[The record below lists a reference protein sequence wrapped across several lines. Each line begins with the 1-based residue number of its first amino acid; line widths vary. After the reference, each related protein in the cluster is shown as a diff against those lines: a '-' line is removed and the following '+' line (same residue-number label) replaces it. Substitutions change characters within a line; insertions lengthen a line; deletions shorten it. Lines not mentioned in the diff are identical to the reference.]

1 MPWSKAKTDAAEVN
15 HTFEENVSQMEQ
27 RVSVVQQG
35 LIRSGVRTVQLGS
48 EEAIE
53 LLYRMFNPGEQDKP
67 VHILEQEAGTQ

>member
-1 MPWSKAKTDAAEVN
+1 
-15 HTFEENVSQMEQ
+15 MEQ